1 VDNESTGPCR
11 SACHVDHH
19 GEKHRNCF
27 FHVGLPVQLDGD
39 RWPDSRH
46 WPMAPFGDNNYGLRF
61 AANGG
66 ARAGKAG
73 PAAEIRCKSTD
84 WALPSA
90 AGKGD
95 GTKVSVPAKEA
106 APGGVETQSGQAQPT
121 TSGAPGAS
129 SGRGNTTLI

>member
-1 VDNESTGPCR
+1 
-11 SACHVDHH
+11 
-19 GEKHRNCF
+19 
-27 FHVGLPVQLDGD
+27 
-39 RWPDSRH
+39 
-46 WPMAPFGDNNYGLRF
+46 MAPFGDNNYGLRF

-66 ARAGKAG
+66 ARAGKAD
-73 PAAEIRCKSTD
+73 PATEIKCKSTD

-90 AGKGD
+90 GGKGD

-106 APGGVETQSGQAQPT
+106 AAGGVETQSGQAQPT